1 MTTRRLSFRAIVVHE
16 GGEWVAHCLDLD
28 IVSTAS
34 TPERAMDELAEAVGA
49 QFWYARNHNNFEY
62 LFRPAPAEA
71 WQKLG
76 EILRGPYRTIVRQI
90 DDSDREVSLEAQLAA

>member
-1 MTTRRLSFRAIVVHE
+1 
-16 GGEWVAHCLDLD
+16 
-28 IVSTAS
+28 
-34 TPERAMDELAEAVGA
+34 MDELAEAVGA